1 MFEPLLLN
9 AVRRE
14 GFLYRGLAQRASKQ
28 AMTPATFFV
37 KNGIGGLAITAAAIV
52 AFTSLAPASDVSVM
66 ASLND
71 KVRHV
76 IAYTVLGALFA
87 EAFRARSWV
96 VIALAVAA
104 YGGAI
109 ELLQAIMPVGRE
121 ASWLDQLANTT
132 GAFAGVLALRFA
144 RR

>member
-1 MFEPLLLN
+1 
-9 AVRRE
+9 
-14 GFLYRGLAQRASKQ
+14 
-28 AMTPATFFV
+28 MTPAAFFV
-37 KNGIGGLAITAAAIV
+37 KNGIAGLAVSAAAIV

-76 IAYTVLGALFA
+76 LAYAVLGALFA
-87 EAFRARSWV
+87 EAFRARSWLM
-96 VIALAVAA
+96 IAVGVAA

-109 ELLQAIMPVGRE
+109 ELLQGIMPVGRE
-121 ASWLDQLANTT
+121 ASWLDQLANTV